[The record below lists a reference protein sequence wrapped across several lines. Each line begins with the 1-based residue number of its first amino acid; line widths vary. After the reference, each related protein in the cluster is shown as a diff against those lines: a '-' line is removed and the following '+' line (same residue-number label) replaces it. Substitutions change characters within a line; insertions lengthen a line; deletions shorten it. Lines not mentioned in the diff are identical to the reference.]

1 MNTDT
6 TQLPTKLVN
15 YHDLLAALGPV
26 LDWYQSDEHP
36 PREPLDI
43 IRDIVDDLQS
53 DRKAALAISASA
65 SDAFDLCNQIEQCG
79 CSEELTKASIMANN
93 LRAKLNSA
101 SSQTQAPQETDKQLF
116 VRLDDVLLIRCVRHI
131 SVRQQNTSESTG
143 AECGGCIAE
152 ERDRLVDE
160 IERYCCAIDFAASV
174 TNTEVCQA
182 LRAICA
188 KVKKAA
194 GSVTLTSHSS
204 APPRYYLSSAGYIC
218 DSQQTARLGRVQE
231 KEGWMK
237 CGAAICKE
245 LNANPGN
252 ADAIIEAWQS
262 HLEPNT

>member
-1 MNTDT
+1 MNTDP

-65 SDAFDLCNQIEQCG
+65 SDAFDLCHQIEQCG
-79 CSEELTKASIMANN
+79 CSEELTKASIMASN

-101 SSQTQAPQETDKQLF
+101 SSQTQALPETGNQRL

-160 IERYCCAIDFAASV
+160 IERYCCAIDFAAPV

-188 KVKKAA
+188 KVKAA
-194 GSVTLTSHSS
+194 GSVTLTSLDGK
-204 APPRYYLSSAGYIC
+204 AWRTRCCA
-218 DSQQTARLGRVQE
+218 
-231 KEGWMK
+231 
-237 CGAAICKE
+237 CGAEYENGCGSTECCGSLQEVISIKE
-245 LNANPGN
+245 MSTNKRKDIP
-252 ADAIIEAWQS
+252 
-262 HLEPNT
+262 